1 MNVIIIG
8 CGKTGSRLA
17 NAIDERGY
25 DVAVVDSDSSNFLLL
40 DEDFSGLAVCGEV
53 TDIDVLKN
61 AGCENADIAAVVT
74 PSDNINVMVAQTL
87 DVEFGIKNV
96 YVRMLDPSRE
106 AVFRKFGLHTICPT
120 RLESDILFDLI
131 TEESDEIDSIH
142 IGGNSVHFAVEKAER
157 KLIDMPVS
165 DIATKSNEIIFAV
178 RRKSGQLIP
187 SDREGLTIEDGDQ
200 IIYAIM

>member
-17 NAIDERGY
+17 NALDERGY
-25 DVAVVDSDSSNFLLL
+25 DVAVVDSDNSNFLLL
-40 DEDFSGLAVCGEV
+40 SEDFSGLAVCGEV
-53 TDIDVLKN
+53 TDIDVLRN

-74 PSDNINVMVAQTL
+74 SSDNINVMVAQTL
-87 DVEFGIKNV
+87 DAEFGLKNV
-96 YVRMLDPSRE
+96 FVRILDPSRE

-131 TEESDEIDSIH
+131 TEDSDEIDSIH
-142 IGGNSVHFAVEKAER
+142 IGGNSVHFAAEKAER
-157 KLIDMPVS
+157 KMIDMAVS
-165 DIATKSNEIIFAV
+165 DIATKPNEMIFAV
-178 RRKSGQLIP
+178 RRKSGQLIM